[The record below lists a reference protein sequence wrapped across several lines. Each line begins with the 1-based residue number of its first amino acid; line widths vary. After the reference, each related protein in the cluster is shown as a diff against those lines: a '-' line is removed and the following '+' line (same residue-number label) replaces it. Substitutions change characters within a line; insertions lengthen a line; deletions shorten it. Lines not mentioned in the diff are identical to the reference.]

1 MNVGNHYTLF
11 NKAIILNG
19 GKEFFTTVEKMIHEA
34 KSLIHIQT
42 YIFCD
47 DETGQ
52 KIANALIEAAHRKV
66 EIYIIADGIAS
77 QSLSR
82 NFIDKLTS
90 NGIYFRFF
98 EPLLKTKVYYLGRRL
113 HQKIIC
119 IDNQKAIVGGINIA
133 NRYNDLPKRKA
144 WLDFAVCIEGEVVIA
159 INDFCHSIWHSL
171 PYRDIEISNNTIND
185 FEKIKFNEICKIRIR
200 RNDWIR
206 HKNEISISYLEMLRN
221 AQKEIII
228 LCSYFIP
235 GKAIRR
241 LLASAAKRGVKIKV
255 ITAGP
260 SDVMIAKRAE
270 RWLYDWL
277 LRNNIELY
285 EYQKNI
291 LHGKLAVADQQQIT
305 IGSYNINN
313 ISTYT
318 SIELN
323 VDIDNIYLAKQ
334 LHQKLTAIIDE
345 DCYKITKQNHL
356 MKKNVLKQFNRWL
369 SYQFIIVVLKT
380 VTFFFKREH

>member
-1 MNVGNHYTLF
+1 MNVGNHYTHL
-11 NKAIILNG
+11 NKAYILNG
-19 GKEFFTTVEKMIHEA
+19 GNEFFSQLEKMINDA
-34 KSLIHIQT
+34 QSLIHIQT
-42 YIFCD
+42 YIFSD

-52 KIANALIEAAHRKV
+52 KVAEALIAAAHRKV

-77 QSLSR
+77 QSLNKS
-82 NFIDKLTS
+82 FVDKLRS
-90 NGIYFRFF
+90 NNIHFRFF
-98 EPLLKTKVYYLGRRL
+98 EPLLKTKACYMGRRL

-119 IDNQKAIVGGINIA
+119 IDNQKALVGGINIA
-133 NRYNDLPKRKA
+133 NRYNDFPKRKA
-144 WLDFAVCIEGEVVIA
+144 WLDFAVFIEGEVVIA

-171 PYRDIEISNNTIND
+171 PYRDIEINFEAKNK
-185 FEKIKFNEICKIRIR
+185 FEKISSNERCNIRIR

-221 AQKEIII
+221 AQEEIII

-241 LLASAAKRGVKIKV
+241 LLAAAAKRGVKIKV

-277 LRNNIELY
+277 LRNNIELF

-291 LHGKLAVADQQQIT
+291 LHGKLAVADEQQVT

-323 VDIDNIYLAKQ
+323 VDIDNINLAKQ
-334 LHQKLTAIIDE
+334 LHQKLTTIIDE
-345 DCYKITKQNHL
+345 DCYKITEQIHRSA
-356 MKKNVLKQFNRWL
+356 KNPLIQFNRWL
-369 SYQFIIVVLKT
+369 SYQFISVLLKAII
-380 VTFFFKREH
+380 FFFKREH

>member
-1 MNVGNHYTLF
+1 MNVGNHYTHL
-11 NKAIILNG
+11 NKAYIING
-19 GKEFFTTVEKMIHEA
+19 GNDFFSTLEKMINEA

-42 YIFCD
+42 YIFSD

-52 KIANALIEAAHRKV
+52 NVSNALIAAAQRKV

-77 QSLSR
+77 QSLGKH
-82 NFIDKLTS
+82 FIDKLTS
-90 NGIYFRFF
+90 NGIHFRFF
-98 EPLLKTKVYYLGRRL
+98 EPLLKTKACYVGRRL

-119 IDNQKAIVGGINIA
+119 IDNQKALVGGINIA
-133 NRYNDLPKRKA
+133 NRYNDFPKRKA
-144 WLDFAVCIEGEVVIA
+144 WLDFAVSIEGEVVIA

-171 PYRDIEISNNTIND
+171 PYRDIEINNDTKRA
-185 FEKIKFNEICKIRIR
+185 FEKIDTHERCKIRIR

-221 AQKEIII
+221 AQEEIII

-241 LLASAAKRGVKIKV
+241 LLAAAAKRGVKIKV

-277 LRNNIELY
+277 LRNKIELF

-291 LHGKLAVADQQQIT
+291 LHGKLAVADKQQVT

-323 VDIDNIYLAKQ
+323 VDIDNVNIAKQ
-334 LHQKLTAIIDE
+334 LHQKLTTIIDE
-345 DCYKITKQNHL
+345 DCFKITEQIHRNA
-356 MKKNVLKQFNRWL
+356 KNPIIQFNRWL
-369 SYQFIIVVLKT
+369 SYQFISVMLKA

>member
-1 MNVGNHYTLF
+1 M
-11 NKAIILNG
+11 
-19 GKEFFTTVEKMIHEA
+19 
-34 KSLIHIQT
+34 
-42 YIFCD
+42 
-47 DETGQ
+47 
-52 KIANALIEAAHRKV
+52 
-66 EIYIIADGIAS
+66 
-77 QSLSR
+77 
-82 NFIDKLTS
+82 TS
-90 NGIYFRFF
+90 NGIHFRFF
-98 EPLLKTKVYYLGRRL
+98 EPLLKTKACYMGRRL

-119 IDNQKAIVGGINIA
+119 IDNQKALVGGINIA
-133 NRYNDLPKRKA
+133 NRYNDFPKRKA
-144 WLDFAVCIEGEVVIA
+144 WLDFAVFIEGEVVIA

-171 PYRDIEISNNTIND
+171 PYRDIEINIDAKKT
-185 FEKIKFNEICKIRIR
+185 FEKINTNERCKIRIR

-221 AQKEIII
+221 AKEEVII

-241 LLASAAKRGVKIKV
+241 LLAAAAKRGVNIKV

-291 LHGKLAVADQQQIT
+291 LHGKLAVADKQQIT

-323 VDIDNIYLAKQ
+323 VDIDNVYLAKQ
-334 LHQKLTAIIDE
+334 LHHKLTTIINQ
-345 DCYKITKQNHL
+345 DCYKITQQNHQL
-356 MKKNVLKQFNRWL
+356 AKNPFIQLNRWF
-369 SYQFIIVVLKT
+369 SYQFISIVLKA

>member
-1 MNVGNHYTLF
+1 MNVGNHYTHL
-11 NKAIILNG
+11 NKAYILNG
-19 GKEFFTTVEKMIHEA
+19 GNEFFSQLEKMINDA
-34 KSLIHIQT
+34 QSLIHIQT
-42 YIFCD
+42 YIFSD

-52 KIANALIEAAHRKV
+52 KVAEALIAAAHRKV

-77 QSLSR
+77 QSLNKS
-82 NFIDKLTS
+82 FVDKLRS
-90 NGIYFRFF
+90 NNIHFRFF
-98 EPLLKTKVYYLGRRL
+98 EPLLKTKACYMGRRL

-119 IDNQKAIVGGINIA
+119 IDNQKALVGGINIA
-133 NRYNDLPKRKA
+133 NRYNDFPKRKA
-144 WLDFAVCIEGEVVIA
+144 WLDFAVFIEGEVVIA

-171 PYRDIEISNNTIND
+171 PYRDIEINFEAKNK
-185 FEKIKFNEICKIRIR
+185 FEKISSNERCNIRIR

-221 AQKEIII
+221 AQEEIII

-241 LLASAAKRGVKIKV
+241 LLAAAAKRGVKIKV

-277 LRNNIELY
+277 LRNNIELF

-291 LHGKLAVADQQQIT
+291 LHGKLAVADEQQVT

-323 VDIDNIYLAKQ
+323 VDIDNINLAKQ
-334 LHQKLTAIIDE
+334 LHQKLTTIIDE
-345 DCYKITKQNHL
+345 DCYKITEQIHRSA
-356 MKKNVLKQFNRWL
+356 KNPLIQFNRWL
-369 SYQFIIVVLKT
+369 SYQFISVVLKAII
-380 VTFFFKREH
+380 FFFKREH

>member
-1 MNVGNHYTLF
+1 MNVGNHYTHL
-11 NKAIILNG
+11 NKAYILNG
-19 GKEFFTTVEKMIHEA
+19 GNEFFSTLEKMINDA
-34 KSLIHIQT
+34 QTLIHIQT
-42 YIFCD
+42 YVFSD

-52 KIANALIEAAHRKV
+52 KIAEALIAAAHRKV

-77 QSLSR
+77 QSLHKS
-82 NFIDKLTS
+82 FVEKLIS
-90 NGIYFRFF
+90 NNIHFRFF
-98 EPLLKTKVYYLGRRL
+98 EPLLKTKVCYMGRRL

-133 NRYNDLPKRKA
+133 NRYNDFPKRKA
-144 WLDFAVCIEGEVVIA
+144 WLDFAVFIEGEVVIA
-159 INDFCHSIWHSL
+159 INDFCHSIWHTL
-171 PYRDIEISNNTIND
+171 PYRDIEINIDAKKT
-185 FEKIKFNEICKIRIR
+185 FEKINSNERCNIRIR

-221 AQKEIII
+221 AQEEIII

-241 LLASAAKRGVKIKV
+241 LLAAAAKRGVKIKV

-277 LRNNIELY
+277 LRNNIELF

-291 LHGKLAVADQQQIT
+291 LHGKLAVADQQQVT

-323 VDIDNIYLAKQ
+323 VDIDNVYLAKQ
-334 LHQKLTAIIDE
+334 LHQKLKTIIDK
-345 DCYKITKQNHL
+345 DCYKITEQNHRSA
-356 MKKNVLKQFNRWL
+356 KNPLIQFNRWL
-369 SYQFIIVVLKT
+369 SYQFISVVLKAII
-380 VTFFFKREH
+380 FFFKREH

>member
-1 MNVGNHYTLF
+1 MNVGNHYTHL
-11 NKAIILNG
+11 NKAYILNG
-19 GKEFFTTVEKMIHEA
+19 GNEFFSTLEKMINDA
-34 KSLIHIQT
+34 QTLIHIQT
-42 YIFCD
+42 YIFSD

-52 KIANALIEAAHRKV
+52 KVAEALIAAAHRKV

-77 QSLSR
+77 QSLNKS
-82 NFIDKLTS
+82 FVEKLKS
-90 NGIYFRFF
+90 NNIHFRFF
-98 EPLLKTKVYYLGRRL
+98 EPLLKTKACYMGRRL

-119 IDNQKAIVGGINIA
+119 IDNQKALVGGINIA
-133 NRYNDLPKRKA
+133 NRYNDFPKRKA
-144 WLDFAVCIEGEVVIA
+144 WLDFAVLVEGEVVIA

-171 PYRDIEISNNTIND
+171 PYRDIEINIDAKKT
-185 FEKIKFNEICKIRIR
+185 FEKINSNERCNIRIR

-206 HKNEISISYLEMLRN
+206 HKNEISISYIEMLRN
-221 AQKEIII
+221 AQEEIII

-241 LLASAAKRGVKIKV
+241 LLAAAAKRGVKIKV

-277 LRNNIELY
+277 LRNNIELF

-291 LHGKLAVADQQQIT
+291 LHGKLAVADQQQVT

-323 VDIDNIYLAKQ
+323 VDIDNVNLAKQ
-334 LHQKLTAIIDE
+334 LHQKLKTIIDK
-345 DCYKITKQNHL
+345 DCYKITEQIHRSA
-356 MKKNVLKQFNRWL
+356 KNPLIQFNRWL
-369 SYQFIIVVLKT
+369 SYQFISVVLKAII
-380 VTFFFKREH
+380 FFFKREH

>member
-1 MNVGNHYTLF
+1 MKVGNHYTHL

-19 GKEFFTTVEKMIHEA
+19 GNEFFTTLEKMIQEA

-42 YIFCD
+42 YIFSD
-47 DETGQ
+47 DETG
-52 KIANALIEAAHRKV
+52 KNIANALIEAAHRKV

-77 QSLSR
+77 QSLSK
-82 NFIDKLTS
+82 NFIDRLTS
-90 NGIYFRFF
+90 NGIHFRFF
-98 EPLLKTKVYYLGRRL
+98 EPLLKTKACYVGRRL

-119 IDNQKAIVGGINIA
+119 IDHQKALVGGINIA
-133 NRYNDLPKRKA
+133 NRYNDLPKMKA
-144 WLDFAVCIEGEVVIA
+144 WLDFAVWIEGEVVIA
-159 INDFCHSIWHSL
+159 INDFCQSIWHSL
-171 PYRDIEISNNTIND
+171 PYRDIEIGNNTKNN
-185 FEKIKFNEICKIRIR
+185 FEKINFNEICKIRIR

-221 AQKEIII
+221 AQQEIII

-241 LLASAAKRGVKIKV
+241 LLSSAAKRGVKIKV

-291 LHGKLAVADQQQIT
+291 LHGKLAVADQQKIT

-323 VDIDNIYLAKQ
+323 VDIDNSSLAKQ

-345 DCYKITKQNHL
+345 DCYKITKQNHQTA
-356 MKKNVLKQFNRWL
+356 KNAIIQFNRWL
-369 SYQFIIVVLKT
+369 SYQFISVILKA

>member
-1 MNVGNHYTLF
+1 MNVGNQYTIL
-11 NKAIILNG
+11 NKAIIING
-19 GKEFFTTVEKMIHEA
+19 GNEFFSILEKMINEA
-34 KSLIHIQT
+34 QSLIQIQT
-42 YIFCD
+42 YIFSD

-52 KIANALIEAAHRKV
+52 KVADTLIAAAHRKV

-77 QSLSR
+77 QSL
-82 NFIDKLTS
+82 NKHFIDRLTS
-90 NGIYFRFF
+90 NGIHFRFF
-98 EPLLKTKVYYLGRRL
+98 EPLLKAKACYLGRRL

-119 IDNQKAIVGGINIA
+119 IDNQKALVGGINIA
-133 NRYNDLPKRKA
+133 NRYNDFPKRKA
-144 WLDFAVCIEGEVVIA
+144 WLDFAVLIEGEACIA
-159 INDFCHSIWHSL
+159 INDFCNSIWHSL
-171 PYRDIEISNNTIND
+171 PYRNIEINNEAKKT
-185 FEKIKFNEICKIRIR
+185 FEKINTNDRCKIRIR

-221 AQKEIII
+221 AKEEIII
-228 LCSYFIP
+228 LSSYFIP

-241 LLASAAKRGVKIKV
+241 MLASAAKRGVNIKV

-285 EYQKNI
+285 EYQNNI

-323 VDIDNIYLAKQ
+323 VDIDNVNLAKQ
-334 LHQKLTAIIDE
+334 LHHKLTAIIE
-345 DCYKITKQNHL
+345 KDCYKITKQTHQLARNPFIQL
-356 MKKNVLKQFNRWL
+356 NRWL
-369 SYQFIIVVLKT
+369 SYQFISLVLKA

>member
-1 MNVGNHYTLF
+1 MNVGNHYTHL
-11 NKAIILNG
+11 NRAIILNG
-19 GKEFFTTVEKMIHEA
+19 GSDFFTTLEKMIHEA
-34 KSLIHIQT
+34 QSLIHIQT
-42 YIFCD
+42 YIFSD

-52 KIANALIEAAHRKV
+52 KVAEALIEAAHRKV

-77 QSLSR
+77 QSLS
-82 NFIDKLTS
+82 NYFIERFKS
-90 NGIYFRFF
+90 NGIKFRFF
-98 EPLLKTKVYYLGRRL
+98 EPLLKTKACYLGRRL

-119 IDNQKAIVGGINIA
+119 IDNQKALVGGINIA

-171 PYRDIEISNNTIND
+171 PYRDIEINNDARNT
-185 FEKIKFNEICKIRIR
+185 FEKIIINERCKIRIR

-221 AQKEIII
+221 SQEEIII

-241 LLASAAKRGVKIKV
+241 HLASAAKRGVNIKV

-277 LRNNIELY
+277 LRNKIELY

-323 VDIDNIYLAKQ
+323 VDIDNAYLAKQ
-334 LHQKLTAIIDE
+334 LHQELTAIIDE
-345 DCYKITKQNHL
+345 DCYKITEQNHQL
-356 MKKNVLKQFNRWL
+356 AKNAIIQFNRWF
-369 SYQFIIVVLKT
+369 SYQFISVVLKA